1 MRAGALFAGMGG
13 LDLAVAEVLGTDL
26 AWYAEHEPPSED
38 NPRPTQAAARVM
50 AHRFPG
56 VPNLGDVQ
64 AVDWAAAPPVD
75 VLTGGFPCTDVSVAG
90 RQAGIAPGTRSGMW
104 KRMADAIDHVR
115 PRLVIIENVRGLT
128 SARAARSPTAADPEP
143 DPLWQYMEDDDE
155 QATPDPTRDDLGP
168 DDGDVGGGD
177 DPGPVLLR
185 ALGAV
190 LGDLADLG
198 YDAAWHGIRA
208 ADIGACHGRF
218 RVFILAWPATDPPG
232 HGLHRPREAW
242 TGGGGLEDGD
252 STAAGLT
259 LLPTPDATHSRKTT
273 RTSTLLPGVVELLAT
288 PTASIAKGGRP
299 QDSKGKRDLRL
310 DLLPT
315 PTATPYGHQRSLS
328 DGAAVRPSLDTLARD
343 GTLLP
348 TPRATDGAK
357 GGPNQRG
364 ISGDLMLPSAVQP
377 ERWGVYAPAVA
388 HHGVIFGRPAP
399 EPTEAGRKG
408 GRRLAPRFVEWMMGL
423 PDGWVCD
430 VPNVTRTDQLKILGN
445 GVVPAQ
451 AAAALRYLLAVAAED
466 LPDPAPGQPGLPSD
480 HGLRD
485 PEPGGLTDG
494 VVQGGMVRAVPAQR
508 PEGLGAVHSGPPS
521 HRGELLQLADC
532 DGPARGEAEDT
543 VTELHGPHVV
553 GDADAVGCR
562 QVQGPALL
570 CDREGVEL
578 EFGLV
583 GDGHGGGCCR
593 CSRHAHKY
601 TPSCGALS
609 TSTHP

>member
-1 MRAGALFAGMGG
+1 MFAGMGG
-13 LDLAVAEVLGTDL
+13 LDLAVADVLGTEL
-26 AWYAEHEPPSED
+26 AWYAEHEPPSGD

-50 AHRFPG
+50 GHRFPG

-64 AVDWAAAPPVD
+64 AVSWPAVPPVD
-75 VLTGGFPCTDVSVAG
+75 VLTGGFPCTDVSTAG

-104 KRMADAIDHVR
+104 KHMADAIDHLR
-115 PRLVIIENVRGLT
+115 PRLVVIENVRGLL
-128 SARAARSPTAADPEP
+128 SARAVRSHEAADPEP
-143 DPLWQYMEDDDE
+143 DPLWQYVEDDDE
-155 QATPDPTRDDLGP
+155 QATPDPTGDDVGS

-218 RVFILAWPATDPPG
+218 RVFIVAWPAAG
-232 HGLHRPREAW
+232 S
-242 TGGGGLEDGD
+242 EDGGV
-252 STAAGLT
+252 AATGLI
-259 LLPTPDATHSRKTT
+259 LPPTPDATHGRRTT
-273 RTSTLLPGVVELLAT
+273 RTSLLLPGVVELLAT

-343 GTLLP
+343 GALLP

-364 ISGDLMLPSAVQP
+364 STGDLMLPSAVQP
-377 ERWGVYAPAVA
+377 ERWGIYSPAVA
-388 HHGVIFGRPAP
+388 RHEVIFGRAAP
-399 EPTEAGRKG
+399 EPTETGRKG
-408 GRRLAPRFVEWMMGL
+408 GRRLSPRFVEWMMML

-430 VPNVTRTDQLKILGN
+430 APGVTRTDQLKILGN

-451 AAAALRYLLAVAAED
+451 AAAALRYLLAVAGQ
-466 LPDPAPGQPGLPSD
+466 DP
-480 HGLRD
+480 
-485 PEPGGLTDG
+485 
-494 VVQGGMVRAVPAQR
+494 
-508 PEGLGAVHSGPPS
+508 
-521 HRGELLQLADC
+521 
-532 DGPARGEAEDT
+532 
-543 VTELHGPHVV
+543 LHGGASH
-553 GDADAVGCR
+553 
-562 QVQGPALL
+562 PAAPR
-570 CDREGVEL
+570 DFRP
-578 EFGLV
+578 
-583 GDGHGGGCCR
+583 GDGAR
-593 CSRHAHKY
+593 
-601 TPSCGALS
+601 
-609 TSTHP
+609 